1 MKNKKTLIL
10 GSITLVLAI
19 FLAASLW
26 YKNQEAES
34 FTKEVSKK
42 QSMLERDHSPTL
54 GPDDAKVTLVEF
66 LDPECESCRAFYPF
80 VKELMAKHPNDIRLV
95 VRYAPFH
102 GNSKFAIKILE
113 AARKQNKYWE
123 ALGVLFYFQP
133 QWGDHHNPQPELIW
147 SYLPQAGIDVEQV
160 KKDLDDPKV
169 VKLIEI
175 DSQDVK
181 DLGVRATP
189 SFFVNGKPLTEFG
202 FNQLESLIESEL
214 K

>member
-1 MKNKKTLIL
+1 
-10 GSITLVLAI
+10 
-19 FLAASLW
+19 
-26 YKNQEAES
+26 
-34 FTKEVSKK
+34 
-42 QSMLERDHSPTL
+42 MLERDYSPTL

-80 VKELMAKHPNDIRLV
+80 VKELMAKYPNDIRLV

-147 SYLPQAGIDVEQV
+147 NYLPQAGIDVEQI
-160 KKDLDDPKV
+160 KKDMDDPKFV
-169 VKLIEI
+169 EIIEQ
-175 DSQDVK
+175 DVSDVK

-202 FNQLESLIESEL
+202 FNQLQALIESEL
-214 K
+214 

>member
-1 MKNKKTLIL
+1 MKNKKTVIL
-10 GSITLVLAI
+10 GVTTLLLAI
-19 FLAASLW
+19 FLGASLW
-26 YKNQEAES
+26 YKNQQNES

-42 QSMLERDHSPTL
+42 QSMLERDYSPTL

-80 VKELMAKHPNDIRLV
+80 VKELMAKYPNDIRLV

-147 SYLPQAGIDVEQV
+147 NYLPQAGIDVEQI
-160 KKDLDDPKV
+160 KKDMDDPKFV
-169 VKLIEI
+169 EIIEQ
-175 DSQDVK
+175 DVSDVK

-202 FNQLESLIESEL
+202 FNQLQALIESEL
-214 K
+214 